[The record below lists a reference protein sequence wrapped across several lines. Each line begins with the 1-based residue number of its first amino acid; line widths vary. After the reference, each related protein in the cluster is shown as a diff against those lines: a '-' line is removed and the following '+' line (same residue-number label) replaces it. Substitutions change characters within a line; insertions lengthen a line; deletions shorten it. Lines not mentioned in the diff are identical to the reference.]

1 MTTPDPSSLDG
12 LRDHWLDHIRDVI
25 RSRHYTWLPEGLGG
39 EPVDVAMT
47 CLLTD
52 IMHVCKRCNVD
63 FDQILEASRK
73 RFEVEEAEAAEQSD
87 Q

>member
-1 MTTPDPSSLDG
+1 MTTPDPEALDG

-52 IMHVCKRCNVD
+52 ILHVCKRSNVD
-63 FDQILEASRK
+63 FNEILEASRQ
-73 RFEVEEAEAAEQSD
+73 RFIEEEAEAESE
-87 Q
+87 